1 MARTQAPKRPPEDK
15 RQWVHGA
22 PNSKLS
28 KGVGRCFNKGDNG
41 KFVPKTIDQAK
52 EVSAGPRAKPHAACH
67 RASHNLIASHI
78 CPALC
83 TVGDAAA

>member
-28 KGVGRCFNKGDNG
+28 KGVGRGFNKGDNG
-41 KFVPKTIDQAK
+41 KFVPKTTSVPLPARHEDVNSACFRDFLVHEP
-52 EVSAGPRAKPHAACH
+52 EVEV
-67 RASHNLIASHI
+67 
-78 CPALC
+78 AL
-83 TVGDAAA
+83 VGDP